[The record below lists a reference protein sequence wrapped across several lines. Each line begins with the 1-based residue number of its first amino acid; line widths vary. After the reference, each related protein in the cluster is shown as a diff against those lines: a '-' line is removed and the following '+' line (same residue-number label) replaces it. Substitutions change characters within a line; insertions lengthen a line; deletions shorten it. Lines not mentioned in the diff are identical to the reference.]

1 MLYSNFYSKIWTALK
16 RAQPVFLNVEMT
28 WNPSRMS
35 PVNCSAQV
43 RLLGLIQVKYEIL
56 LSAQCN
62 EDNYC
67 SFWSFQEHMDT
78 AEKRCFLMQ
87 VKMNE
92 SDRHKA
98 FCFSLTQMQSCEK
111 ATVAPYPWITS
122 SGSRECL
129 PEEYK
134 RRKCRPG
141 CGSRQALLWDK
152 EYKAYSCYS
161 ASVLWWATL
170 WRI

>member
-1 MLYSNFYSKIWTALK
+1 MLQIMVQTFVTDHWVLQAVEITFVVILIFIVWNIQAPIWNKSGLTRSSIL
-16 RAQPVFLNVEMT
+16 VSC
-28 WNPSRMS
+28 W
-35 PVNCSAQV
+35 SA
-43 RLLGLIQVKYEIL
+43 YDHFETL
-56 LSAQCN
+56 LSAKCN

-98 FCFSLTQMQSCEK
+98 FCFWLTQMQSCEK

-122 SGSRECL
+122 SGSRDCL

-152 EYKAYSCYS
+152 E
-161 ASVLWWATL
+161 
-170 WRI
+170 

>member
-1 MLYSNFYSKIWTALK
+1 
-16 RAQPVFLNVEMT
+16 
-28 WNPSRMS
+28 MS

-43 RLLGLIQVKYEIL
+43 RSLDYFRVDYEHFEFI

-87 VKMNE
+87 VKFFSSHENE
-92 SDRHKA
+92 CIVSNLSFHMHVMYA
-98 FCFSLTQMQSCEK
+98 FTNHENQILFLTLTQMQSCEK

-152 EYKAYSCYS
+152 E
-161 ASVLWWATL
+161 
-170 WRI
+170 